1 MFYSFQLQIIVK
13 KIRLVSLIILFIFW
27 SSIILFFYIL
37 KGNIQISIC
46 TLSFCFAKQ
55 NFSEAHLTLYLLRA
69 FNNILLIIQVLNHLL
84 KVIILQIL
92 ILKYLRDILY
102 ISETRSL
109 CFGAALKYIVNSIF
123 QRLLILKILI
133 VIVEK

>member
-1 MFYSFQLQIIVK
+1 MIV
-13 KIRLVSLIILFIFW
+13 LFIFW

-55 NFSEAHLTLYLLRA
+55 NFSETHLALYLLRA

-84 KVIILQIL
+84 KVISLQIL
-92 ILKYLRDILY
+92 ILKYLLDILY
-102 ISETRSL
+102 ISETRCL
-109 CFGAALKYIVNSIF
+109 CFETVLKYIVYSFF
-123 QRLLILKILI
+123 QRLLILMILI
-133 VIVEK
+133 IIVKK